1 MKLEISPEIQDKG
14 KLRSSMRDTAW
25 FKAETLRTAGA
36 DDEFASGRSECIVVF
51 FKTVNGA
58 SRYKKGA
65 RAVLA
70 CQKLVRINDVK
81 RLVCTSLVPSNSS
94 SKE

>member
-1 MKLEISPEIQDKG
+1 VKFEISPEIQDKG

-25 FKAETLRTAGA
+25 FKAETLRTVGA
-36 DDEFASGRSECIVVF
+36 DDVFASGRSGDIVVF

-58 SRYKKGA
+58 RRYKKGA

-70 CQKLVRINDVK
+70 RQKLVRIKDV
-81 RLVCTSLVPSNSS
+81 
-94 SKE
+94 